1 MRHFCVVLVSAITV
15 VAAPAFAQLQ
25 RPTFSVDFQGPS
37 AGGAVPGGGVPDG
50 FLGLPINEGDIL
62 TTTPPGPPGPNPA
75 LLGPLPPPGTM
86 VGAFGPGSVV
96 PAPGLGILPGAAG
109 FRELDALSYG
119 RDIGEFLY
127 FSVEEHAV
135 GVPTGAPD
143 VFSEGTAGSLEAS
156 ADVFVYAGP
165 VAPTPPAPVLGNTD
179 WNDGNGLAPPF
190 PLLRGFGLIE
200 PNPITIPLP
209 GPVLPDAGDNL
220 DAVDMDTRL
229 SDFPGPIFFS
239 MDSSFPDPYEPFPP
253 VNNGTAVA
261 NGFSGADVVCE
272 VAPGPMIA
280 CCPAAVLGLDL
291 SGFDTDDLDALIF
304 NDADASTTCTS
315 GDTLL
320 FSVRRGSAVIGALD
334 SCQALPI
341 EEGDIL
347 TFPAGPPGTPCIF
360 IAAEALGLA
369 TVRAGTSVLPTGD
382 ELDALDIMPHVV
394 PAHPTWVLAPLAALL
409 LGTGLWLAQR
419 RRQRSA

>member
-37 AGGAVPGGGVPDG
+37 AGTPEGWSPT
-50 FLGLPINEGDIL
+50 LMNEGDIL
-62 TTTPPGPPGPNPA
+62 TTSLPGPPGPNPA
-75 LLGPLPPPGTM
+75 QLGPLPPPGIM
-86 VGAFGPGSVV
+86 VGAAGPGSVV
-96 PAPGLGILPGAAG
+96 PAPGLGIAPGFAG

-127 FSVEEHAV
+127 FSVDEHAV

-143 VFSEGTAGSLEAS
+143 VFSEGITGSLEAS

-165 VAPTPPAPVLGNTD
+165 VAPAPPAPVLGNTD
-179 WNDGNGLAPPF
+179 WNDGNGLAPPI

-229 SDFPGPIFFS
+229 SDFPGPIYFS
-239 MDSSFPDPYEPFPP
+239 MDFSTADPYEPSPP
-253 VNNGTAVA
+253 VNNGTAPA
-261 NGFSGADVVCE
+261 NGFSGADVVVE
-272 VAPGPMIA
+272 VAPGPMA
-280 CCPAAVLGLDL
+280 LSCPAATLGLDL
-291 SGFDTDDLDALIF
+291 GGANTDDLDALIF
-304 NDADASTTCTS
+304 NDADASTTCTP

-334 SCQALPI
+334 SCQATPI

-347 TFPAGPPGTPCIF
+347 TFPFGPPGTPCIF

-369 TVRAGTSVLPTGD
+369 TVRSGTNVLPTGD